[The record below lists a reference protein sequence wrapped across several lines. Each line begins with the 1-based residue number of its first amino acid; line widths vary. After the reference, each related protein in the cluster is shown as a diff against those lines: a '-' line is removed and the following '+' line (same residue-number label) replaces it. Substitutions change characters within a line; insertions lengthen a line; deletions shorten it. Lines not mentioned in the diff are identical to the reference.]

1 MCTNPIWEHMTWDGN
16 NGLFVGV
23 TTNHPQLLLRR
34 VLLFKQTKGS
44 ILWRMDG
51 GSVDNKKI
59 KVKVSKLE
67 DGKFACPTIF
77 FLNLKLT
84 RPQVPCQTQSG
95 SNYVKERKQLELGA
109 APIFHIKGG

>member
-1 MCTNPIWEHMTWDGN
+1 
-16 NGLFVGV
+16 
-23 TTNHPQLLLRR
+23 
-34 VLLFKQTKGS
+34 
-44 ILWRMDG
+44 MDG

-84 RPQVPCQTQSG
+84 RPQVPC
-95 SNYVKERKQLELGA
+95 
-109 APIFHIKGG
+109 